1 MMKKI
6 VEEDMSRK
14 TEYISEDGET
24 AMRAEFNEE
33 QKKAITH
40 KDGPAMVLA
49 GPGSGKTLVI
59 TWRVKWLIEQA
70 GVHPSNI
77 LVITFTRAAAREM
90 RQRFEKLMGEERIPV
105 MFGTFHSVFF
115 MILRYAYHY
124 TGANIIREE
133 EQRGYIKEMI
143 AEKELEIEDEAEF
156 LSGILNEISYVKG
169 EMIDL
174 SLYHSSNCA
183 DELFRELYEGYEQK
197 LRGRQRLDFD
207 DMLVFCYELFRER
220 KDILA
225 MWRQRFQYILV
236 DEFQDINRVQYEIV
250 KMLAGDAANL
260 FIVGDDDQSI
270 YRFRGAKPEIMLGF
284 EKDYPQAR
292 RMILDINYRCSQEIV
307 DSSRKLI
314 CHNRKRFD
322 KKLKAARGSK
332 VPVVFR
338 TFENAGE
345 ECADIVK
352 GIQFYIKKGVAP
364 EEIAV
369 IFRTNT
375 QPRLLAG
382 RLMEYNIPFQMRD
395 VLPNIFEHWIARN
408 LITYLKLAMGARD
421 RGLFLQVM
429 NRPKRYISRKMIT
442 DPEVDFTA
450 LKQQTFGKK
459 WLYEKID
466 KMEMDLYLLKKME
479 PYAAIQY
486 IRNGVGYEEYLAEY
500 AAFRRMNVDDL
511 TEILDQIQESA
522 KDYHTTEEWFSY
534 IEDYGEELKKQLEAG
549 RRNDKEGVTLTT
561 MHSAKGLEYE
571 VVFVM
576 DMNEG
581 VIPHKKAV
589 KEADLE
595 EERRLMYVALTRAK
609 TYLFLYSVKELYQKE
624 AKPSRYIAEIRY
636 DADSFQ
642 PGRRILHKKFG
653 TGTIVSVNGDKIT
666 LRFDKNVRTKT
677 FSLQFLTEQG
687 VIRVLP
693 KEEEKGEK
701 PRLREKEEKG
711 EKPRLREKEE
721 KGEKPH
727 LRKRKKS

>member
-1 MMKKI
+1 MMGTMVENDRNKKADA
-6 VEEDMSRK
+6 VSENRK
-14 TEYISEDGET
+14 EVMH
-24 AMRAEFNEE
+24 AQFNEE

-40 KDGPAMVLA
+40 RDGPAMVLA

-70 GVHPSNI
+70 GIHPSHI

-90 RQRFEKLMGEERIPV
+90 QQRFEQLMGEERVPV

-124 TGANIIREE
+124 TGANIVREE
-133 EQRGYIKEMI
+133 EQRNYIKEMI

-156 LSGILNEISYVKG
+156 VSGILNEISYVKG
-169 EMIDL
+169 EMLDL

-183 DELFRELYEGYEQK
+183 DELFRELYGGYEKK
-197 LRGRQRLDFD
+197 LRGHQRLDFD
-207 DMLVFCYELFRER
+207 DMLVFCYELLQER
-220 KDILA
+220 GDILA
-225 MWRQRFQYILV
+225 MWQQRFQYILV
-236 DEFQDINRVQYEIV
+236 DEFQDINRVQYAIV
-250 KMLAGDAANL
+250 KMLAGERANL
-260 FIVGDDDQSI
+260 FIVGDDDQSV

-284 EKDYPQAR
+284 EKDYPQAQ
-292 RMILDINYRCSQEIV
+292 RMVLDINYRCSQEIV
-307 DSSRKLI
+307 DSSRRLI
-314 CHNRKRFD
+314 GHNTRRFEKR
-322 KKLKAARGSK
+322 LKAARGSK

-338 TFENAGE
+338 TFANVGE
-345 ECADIVK
+345 ECMDIVK
-352 GIQFYIKKGVAP
+352 GIQFYMKKGVVP
-364 EEIAV
+364 EDIAV

-382 RLMEYNIPFQMRD
+382 QLMEYNIPFQMRD

-408 LITYLKLAMGARD
+408 LIAYLKLAMGARD
-421 RGLFLQVM
+421 RSLFLQVM
-429 NRPKRYISRKMIT
+429 NRPKRYISRKML
-442 DPEVDFTA
+442 DAEEVDLTA

-466 KMEMDLYLLKKME
+466 KLEMDLYLLKKME

-500 AAFRRMNVDDL
+500 AVFRRMNVEDL

-549 RRNDKEGVTLTT
+549 RRMDHQGVTLTT

-589 KEADLE
+589 KDADLE

-624 AKPSRYIAEIRY
+624 AKPSRYLAEIRY
-636 DADSFQ
+636 DAGSFQ

-653 TGTIVSVNGDKIT
+653 AGTIVSVNGDKIT

-687 VIRVLP
+687 MIRVLS
-693 KEEEKGEK
+693 EEERKGEN
-701 PRLREKEEKG
+701 PPLRERKEK
-711 EKPRLREKEE
+711 L
-721 KGEKPH
+721 
-727 LRKRKKS
+727 KK